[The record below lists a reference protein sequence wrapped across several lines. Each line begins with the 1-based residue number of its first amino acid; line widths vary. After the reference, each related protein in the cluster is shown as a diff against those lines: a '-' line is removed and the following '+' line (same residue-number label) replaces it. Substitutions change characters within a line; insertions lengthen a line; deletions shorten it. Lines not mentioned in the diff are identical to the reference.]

1 MLDSPDPRVRPPG
14 ACRCPTP
21 QARITEL
28 EIALAHQERVAE
40 DLSDVVREQAD
51 RLARL
56 ERRLAAVTERVASL
70 EARPD
75 APPAERRPPHW

>member
-1 MLDSPDPRVRPPG
+1 MPDPD
-14 ACRCPTP
+14 
-21 QARITEL
+21 ARITEL

-51 RLARL
+51 RLALL
-56 ERRLAAVTERVASL
+56 ERRLAAIAERVAAL

-75 APPAERRPPHW
+75 ALPAERRPPHW